1 MASGVCTEEDRKAT
15 AHIGGELFAPGE
27 SRTGFRSHRECE
39 ESHEYANNLENK
51 VGKIRDI
58 IPKFTINREPF
69 SRAIEKNI

>member
-1 MASGVCTEEDRKAT
+1 M
-15 AHIGGELFAPGE
+15 
-27 SRTGFRSHRECE
+27 E

-69 SRAIEKNI
+69 SRAIEKKI

>member
-1 MASGVCTEEDRKAT
+1 M
-15 AHIGGELFAPGE
+15 
-27 SRTGFRSHRECE
+27 E

-69 SRAIEKNI
+69 SRAIFKKI